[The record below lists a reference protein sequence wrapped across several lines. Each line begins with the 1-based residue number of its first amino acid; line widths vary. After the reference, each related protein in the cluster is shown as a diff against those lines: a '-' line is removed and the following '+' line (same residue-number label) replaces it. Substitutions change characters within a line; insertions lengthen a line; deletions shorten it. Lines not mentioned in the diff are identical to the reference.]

1 MDTDELPSAAD
12 SIGFIKGLNK
22 PTVSDVLRAAQA
34 QGLVAVQPRCGVGGH
49 EQMRALLLAL
59 EEGAHPDVLSLTID
73 SYTRLNQ
80 FDRALSSLSNAP
92 EEMNGYP
99 LVTHGWRRGRDLN
112 QAVSAPLEVRH
123 GSPLPRRLFDTTI
136 ASGITSFEGG
146 GISYNL
152 PYCKDVP
159 LAASLDAYAEIDARC
174 GELAQADVVVDRELF
189 GSLTGVLVPPS
200 VSLAISVLEAVMA
213 TRAGVTC
220 ISIAYPQAG
229 NLVQDVAALR
239 AIRSLAGRYLPSS
252 VDVHPVLHE
261 FMGVFPKSRARAEQL
276 IFAGAL
282 TARLGGAAKVVT
294 KTVQEGY
301 GIPDASANIHGMR
314 LARIANAPFVS
325 AIRLDE
331 DALEE
336 EQHWIEREVDE
347 IVGPLLGAASLPLAI
362 SSAFERG
369 SLDVPFSAS
378 RHARSNVM
386 PCRDRAG
393 AVRYL
398 DAGGLPFSEDVM
410 RRNRSLLDDRWLTA
424 TDHDRMR
431 LLMADINYFLEP
443 PGEQDFD
450 FAPTVVDS
458 ATQGADPEETYA
470 A

>member
-1 MDTDELPSAAD
+1 MDADELPLIAD
-12 SIGFIKGLNK
+12 SVAFVKGLKK
-22 PTVSDVLRAAQA
+22 PTVADVLRSAQA
-34 QGLVAVQPRCGVGGH
+34 QGLVAIQPRCGVGGH

-59 EEGAHPDVLSLTID
+59 EEGARPDILSLTID

-80 FDRALSSLSNAP
+80 FDMALSALCNAP
-92 EEMNGYP
+92 EELNGYP

-112 QAVSAPLEVRH
+112 QAISVPLEVRH
-123 GSPLPRRLFDTTI
+123 GSPLPRRLFETAV

-159 LAASLDAYAEIDARC
+159 LVDSLNAYAEIDARC
-174 GELAQADVVVDRELF
+174 GELAQAGVVVDRELF

-213 TRAGVTC
+213 AHAGVAC
-220 ISIAYPQAG
+220 ISIAYPQSG
-229 NLVQDVAALR
+229 NMVQDVAALR
-239 AIRSLAGRYLPSS
+239 AIRSLAVRYLPPS
-252 VDVHPVLHE
+252 VDVYPVLHE

-294 KTVQEGY
+294 KTIQEGY

-314 LARIANAPFVS
+314 LARVANAPFIHS
-325 AIRLDE
+325 IRLDE
-331 DALEE
+331 SALDE
-336 EQHWIEREVDE
+336 EQYWIEREVDE
-347 IVGPLLGAASLPLAI
+347 IVGPLLEAIDLPLAI
-362 SSAFERG
+362 SSAFEDG

-378 RHARSNVM
+378 RHARSSVM

-398 DAGGLPFSEDVM
+398 DAGGLPFSEDVR
-410 RRNRSLLDDRWLTA
+410 RRNRSLLEDRWLTA
-424 TDHDRMR
+424 DDHERMQ

-443 PGEQDFD
+443 PGEQEFD
-450 FAPTVVDS
+450 FVPAVVES
-458 ATQGADPEETYA
+458 ATQGSDPEETYVA
-470 A
+470 